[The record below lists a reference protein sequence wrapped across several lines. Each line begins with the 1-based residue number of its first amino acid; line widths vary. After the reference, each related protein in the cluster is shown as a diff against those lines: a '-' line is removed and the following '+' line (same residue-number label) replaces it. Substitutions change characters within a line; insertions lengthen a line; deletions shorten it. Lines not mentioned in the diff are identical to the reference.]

1 MLIGIN
7 DVIAWVE
14 TNGTPYWKVKDGAG
28 EKAGLIFSAKPD
40 DSSTI
45 ALSDS
50 VAKLRGCLERLA
62 NGNYFIQAWET
73 PGQKKEW
80 NSIRFQITGSAALPP
95 VGVGY
100 TGPQQDVGK
109 LIEEALTKE
118 RQHNKIERLEA
129 DLVAKEKRIKELEA
143 EIDSAGHR
151 ISNRLEPLLAGFFGN
166 EHGPNNNQRR
176 PAQLGSSDDDTER
189 IAQTMEAWVAADPEF
204 ETALNGIVKL
214 ATENPIKYRYAKS
227 ML

>member
-28 EKAGLIFSAKPD
+28 EKAGLIFSAKAD
-40 DSSTI
+40 DSSTM

-73 PGQKKEW
+73 QGQKKEW

-95 VGVGY
+95 TGVGY
-100 TGPQQDVGK
+100 AGTQQDVGK

-151 ISNRLEPLLAGFFGN
+151 ISNRLEPLLAGIFGN
-166 EHGPNNNQRR
+166 DQGSGR
-176 PAQLGSSDDDTER
+176 PAQLGTSDDDTER
-189 IAQTMEAWVAADPEF
+189 ISQTMEAWVAADPDF

-214 ATENPIKYRYAKS
+214 AQQNPGKYRYAKS